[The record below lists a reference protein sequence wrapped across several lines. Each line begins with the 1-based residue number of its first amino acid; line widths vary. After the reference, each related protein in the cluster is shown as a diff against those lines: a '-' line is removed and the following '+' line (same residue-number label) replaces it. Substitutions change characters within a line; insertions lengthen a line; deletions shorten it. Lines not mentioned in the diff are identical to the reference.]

1 MPLFG
6 KSETFSENPEVRE
19 VEKTVAKEARADQKN
34 LDHAISDLSQA
45 DKTHS
50 KSIKSAEK
58 AAHALDKAVANEH
71 KAAKAL
77 NNAAHKH
84 EAAIANEQTA
94 EKTVQIKN
102 QHQDRLAQDLEQR
115 KLHLES
121 LRQRKEHN
129 DQVRE
134 TKLSDIHAREAAVA
148 GTRSTFS
155 SGDRASIVGGDDT
168 DTAAKTN
175 TGAAGAGGAQA

>member
-6 KSETFSENPEVRE
+6 KSDTFSDNPEVRE
-19 VEKTVAKEARADQKN
+19 VEKIVAKEARSDQKN
-34 LDHAISDLSQA
+34 LDHATNDLAQA

-58 AAHALDKAVANEH
+58 AANALDKAVANEH

-77 NNAAHKH
+77 NNAVHKH
-84 EAAIANEQTA
+84 EAAIENERNA

-115 KLHLES
+115 KLHHES
-121 LRQRKEHN
+121 LRQSKEHN

-134 TKLSDIHAREAAVA
+134 TKLADIHAREAAVA
-148 GTRSTFS
+148 ETRSTFNS
-155 SGDRASIVGGDDT
+155 SDRANTVGSDDT
-168 DTAAKTN
+168 A
-175 TGAAGAGGAQA
+175 GAAIAGGAQT